1 MGVCG
6 SIDGYG
12 GAWGVLGAAWELG
25 VLGALR
31 RGSWGVWSFHFPNA
45 AQAIFVR
52 KMDRPSLRFKT
63 KSRLCAVW
71 AMNSTSSDSAG
82 RHRACPNVAC
92 GAGFAG
98 ADCQVSPD
106 GRFISQ
112 TPHKRVFVRKMDL
125 PSLRFK
131 TKSRLCGVWE
141 MNSTS
146 SDLAGH
152 RRACPSGACGAGF
165 AGADCQVSPDGR
177 FISQTPHRRVFVRK
191 MDRPSLRFKTKSRL
205 CGVW

>member
-1 MGVCG
+1 MRR
-6 SIDGYG
+6 
-12 GAWGVLGAAWELG
+12 LGNEQ
-25 VLGALR
+25 
-31 RGSWGVWSFHFPNA
+31 H
-45 AQAIFVR
+45 
-52 KMDRPSLRFKT
+52 
-63 KSRLCAVW
+63 
-71 AMNSTSSDSAG
+71 SSDLAG
-82 RHRACPNVAC
+82 HQRACPNVAC

-112 TPHKRVFVRKMDL
+112 TPRKRVFVRKMDR

-152 RRACPSGACGAGF
+152 QRACPDVACGAGF
-165 AGADCQVSPDGR
+165 AGADCQVSSDGR
-177 FISQTPHRRVFVRK
+177 YITQTPHKRVFVKK
-191 MDRPSLRFKTKSRL
+191 MDRQSLRFKTKSRL
-205 CGVW
+205 CGVWEMNSTPATSRGISGPALMWPVAQASRGQIARSRRTVGSFLKRRANEFS

>member
-1 MGVCG
+1 MNSTTSDLAGHQRACPNVACG
-6 SIDGYG
+6 AGFAGAGCQVSSDGRF
-12 GAWGVLGAAWELG
+12 VSQTPHKR
-25 VLGALR
+25 V
-31 RGSWGVWSFHFPNA
+31 
-45 AQAIFVR
+45 FVR

-63 KSRLCAVW
+63 KSRLRGVW
-71 AMNSTSSDSAG
+71 AMNSTSSDLAG
-82 RHRACPNVAC
+82 HQRACPNVAC

-106 GRFISQ
+106 DRFISQ

-141 MNSTS
+141 MNSTLT
-146 SDLAGH
+146 DLAGH
-152 RRACPSGACGAGF
+152 QRACPNVACGAGF

-177 FISQTPHRRVFVRK
+177 FISQ
-191 MDRPSLRFKTKSRL
+191 
-205 CGVW
+205 